1 MMLEVLN
8 KNVGFTDV
16 SISASNLS
24 YFRHVLIISFASF
37 RDGVE
42 DPWLADLGTKFL
54 DDIDVTIASATQAN
68 FYTNA
73 RVNINSQ
80 QSTANADNV
89 CSNHCFYK
97 PIMYFLRQLTNHF
110 YFYFLSLQAINQSHE
125 DHNLDSRGENQQK
138 KGKRCHFCKKVG
150 RNRQNCQTESGEL
163 PQELVMEEVKL
174 EADFEDF
181 SLLFDIIVLRGCIME
196 T

>member
-1 MMLEVLN
+1 MWILNLLECWTMMLEVLN

-80 QSTANADNV
+80 QSTANADN
-89 CSNHCFYK
+89 
-97 PIMYFLRQLTNHF
+97 
-110 YFYFLSLQAINQSHE
+110 AINQSHE